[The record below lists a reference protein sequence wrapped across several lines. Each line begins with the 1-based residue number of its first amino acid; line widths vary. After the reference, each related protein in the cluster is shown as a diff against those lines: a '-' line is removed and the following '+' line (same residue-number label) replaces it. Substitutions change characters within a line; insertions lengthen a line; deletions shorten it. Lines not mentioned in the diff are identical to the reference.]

1 MERGKEWNCV
11 LCLSFLDLL
20 LCSVPSPFCFAP
32 EVISAEICERE
43 KEKEESG
50 KEKKK
55 KKNLRAGQGDPPNLQ
70 LRRGHL
76 EIPPENIGS

>member
-55 KKNLRAGQGDPPNLQ
+55 IKLKGWSRGPTQPPAATRTLGN
-70 LRRGHL
+70 
-76 EIPPENIGS
+76 PPEYIGS